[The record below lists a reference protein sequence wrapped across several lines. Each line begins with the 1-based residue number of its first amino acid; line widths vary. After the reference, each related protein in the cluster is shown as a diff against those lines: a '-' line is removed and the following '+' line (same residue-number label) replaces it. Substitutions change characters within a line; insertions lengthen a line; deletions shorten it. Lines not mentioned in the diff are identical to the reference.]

1 MANPQQLTADQLK
14 LLRDIT
20 DQYDDLNSSAST
32 YISNIQSGLRDT
44 IENLN
49 EKLQKERESL
59 DNLSEEIELM
69 IANGQQGN
77 VNFNNKLNELN
88 VQRDLVNNIQNTL
101 LLETKRNEIHQ
112 QQMGILATTVSHF
125 SQANVNAGKLYGTIK
140 NLGNSQFVFLTLINL
155 SAERFSELDMAGENF
170 RKTTG
175 LLASQTGKI
184 EKNIRQASLELGRFG
199 VDVEKA
205 SLAAQQLVATF
216 GSDFAAS
223 NKANVEYVALMSENL
238 GVSAEDS
245 TKVMQ
250 NFMGMGKMSSE
261 TARYT
266 SAAAVSLSKAAGVP
280 LKQVMTDVAKA
291 SGDTLAL
298 VRGSVTQLIKASV
311 EARRLGTSLDAVGS
325 SASKLLDFQSSI
337 GEEMEASVLMGKDL
351 NLQRA
356 RELAYAGDLT
366 GLAQEQARILNEVGD
381 ARKLDFFQQKALA
394 NALGLSVEQ
403 MTQMNAKQQELSEL
417 RKQDPDFAKK
427 YEQEMRKINDLGK
440 ESESDLKKRYE
451 TEIKTQQ
458 IQAAQTKLANQF
470 KTLLVQISDAFSPIF
485 KVVEWIAW
493 GLEKVVGW
501 ISLANEKTDGW
512 ASTILLIFALWKMNA
527 ISALVS
533 PLKTGISL
541 LGTYFTKFK
550 LLGSQK
556 TTPATPIA
564 GGGMGGGLTQ
574 SIRGINPAQLLAVG
588 AAMIAFAGAVLILAH
603 ASKVFGSPEAQA
615 GFEYM
620 AIAAVGLAIIGAA
633 LIGFSSAITAAAPVL
648 LPAIGILLGF
658 AASIGVLALAS
669 MGFGKAFQMFVEGF
683 ERAMSLDLFTL
694 SAGFYALS
702 SAMMAF
708 GVSMAMGG
716 IGSFLG
722 GGMLLQLIGLATI
735 APALYLAAESI
746 NAISKGI
753 ESFSNTSVDGI
764 KAVTQAIKELNEEIN
779 NVSLLKVG
787 ALAALNLSAGVAGGS
802 NGSSDAVV
810 KKLDE
815 LIGLMNSG
823 GIAVNIDGSRA
834 NYLLARGQKE
844 RGALGAV

>member
-140 NLGNSQFVFLTLINL
+140 NLTNSQFSFLTLLNL

-184 EKNIRQASLELGRFG
+184 ETNIRQASLELGRFG

-245 TKVMQ
+245 AKVMQ
-250 NFMGMGKMSSE
+250 NFMGMGRMSSE

-280 LKQVMTDVAKA
+280 LKQVMSDVAKA

-427 YEQEMRKINDLGK
+427 YEEEMKKINDLGK

-451 TEIKTQQ
+451 TELKTQQ
-458 IQAAQTKLANQF
+458 IQAVQTQLANQF
-470 KTLLVQISDAFSPIF
+470 KNILVLIGDLLVPVFKLLSGVALVLG
-485 KVVEWIAW
+485 KVVEYAVEYKEVTYILMGA
-493 GLEKVVGW
+493 
-501 ISLANEKTDGW
+501 
-512 ASTILLIFALWKMNA
+512 LLIFKARA
-527 ISALVS
+527 IAAFVT
-533 PLKTGISL
+533 PLKSGMSL
-541 LGTYFTKFK
+541 LGDYFSKIKSIGTK
-550 LLGSQK
+550 
-556 TTPATPIA
+556 TIEPTPTAPA
-564 GGGMGGGLTQ
+564 GKGMGGGLAQ
-574 SIRGINPAQLLAVG
+574 SIKGINPTQLLAVG

-615 GFEYM
+615 GFNYM
-620 AIAAVGLAIIGAA
+620 AIAAGGLAVLTVALVGLST
-633 LIGFSSAITAAAPVL
+633 LITSASPVIV
-648 LPAIGILLGF
+648 PAIGIMLAF